1 MCNIIKFIENNTSLI
16 NEYESL
22 ENAISLDYCSDEI
35 TNIYNRMVKVDK
47 TVNFNNVLSNAIK
60 QSIKYNTS
68 VLDSMETIF
77 NEMCLGDQSLGTT
90 QIYFKEINDIYT
102 RNNNNFDIE
111 YCEENKDKLLSMNLK
126 TVISIAKN
134 YQGMG
139 LTLPELI
146 SAGNL
151 GLSLAWDKFDPNRAK
166 LKNNM
171 LDAVNDLDEEVT
183 FNELYNSI
191 QQFLEYGDVQK
202 KFLDK
207 FDAKHI
213 YTKKEVIKWINSNI
227 HSAKFNSIASMWIK
241 AYILIE
247 IDNNSRVVKKP
258 KSEIYKDKEKDGVY
272 TKEITIDIDAPADS
286 DSDAGM
292 VFKLEDESL
301 TDLEVAEAYK
311 TYKNGLNLLLDGVKP
326 RDRAIFLKK
335 YGIGLP
341 RPMLPKEIAEQ
352 EGLSIARVSQIFQ
365 TVAEQM
371 LQNQRKYN
379 VDIDKLFSA
388 VQYFK

>member
-1 MCNIIKFIENNTSLI
+1 MCSLIKFIENNTSLI

-171 LDAVNDLDEEVT
+171 LDAVNDLDEDVT

-191 QQFLEYGDVQK
+191 QPFLEYGDVQK

-258 KSEIYKDKEKDGVY
+258 KAEIYKGKEKDGVY

>member
-1 MCNIIKFIENNTSLI
+1 MCSLIKFIENNTSLI

-171 LDAVNDLDEEVT
+171 LDAVNDLDEDVT

-191 QQFLEYGDVQK
+191 QPFLEYGDVQK

-258 KSEIYKDKEKDGVY
+258 KAEIYKDKEKDGVY

-311 TYKNGLNLLLDGVKP
+311 IYKNGLNLLLDGVKP

>member
-171 LDAVNDLDEEVT
+171 LDAVNDLDEDVT

-191 QQFLEYGDVQK
+191 QPFLEYGDVQK

-258 KSEIYKDKEKDGVY
+258 KAEIYKDKEKDGVY

>member
-1 MCNIIKFIENNTSLI
+1 
-16 NEYESL
+16 
-22 ENAISLDYCSDEI
+22 
-35 TNIYNRMVKVDK
+35 
-47 TVNFNNVLSNAIK
+47 
-60 QSIKYNTS
+60 
-68 VLDSMETIF
+68 METIF

-171 LDAVNDLDEEVT
+171 LDAVNDLDEDVT

-191 QQFLEYGDVQK
+191 QPFLEYGDVQK

-258 KSEIYKDKEKDGVY
+258 KAEIYKDKEKDGVY
-272 TKEITIDIDAPADS
+272 TKEITIDIDAPVDS

-311 TYKNGLNLLLDGVKP
+311 IYKNGLNLLLDGVKP

>member
-47 TVNFNNVLSNAIK
+47 TVNFNNVMSNAIK

-102 RNNNNFDIE
+102 KNNNNFDIE

-171 LDAVNDLDEEVT
+171 LDAVNDLDEDVT

-191 QQFLEYGDVQK
+191 QPFLEYGDVQK

-258 KSEIYKDKEKDGVY
+258 KAEIYKDKEKDGVY

>member
-1 MCNIIKFIENNTSLI
+1 MHNLIKFIENNTSLI

-35 TNIYNRMVKVDK
+35 INIYNRMVKIDK
-47 TVNFNNVLSNAIK
+47 TVNFNNVLLNAIK

-77 NEMCLGDQSLGTT
+77 NEMCLGEQSLGTT

-171 LDAVNDLDEEVT
+171 LDAVNDLDEDVT

-191 QQFLEYGDVQK
+191 QPFLEYGDVQK

-258 KSEIYKDKEKDGVY
+258 KAEIYKDKEKDGVY
-272 TKEITIDIDAPADS
+272 TKEITIDIDAPVDT

-311 TYKNGLNLLLDGVKP
+311 IYKNGLNLLLDGVKP

>member
-1 MCNIIKFIENNTSLI
+1 MCSLIKFIENNTSLI

-171 LDAVNDLDEEVT
+171 LDAVNDLDEDVT

-191 QQFLEYGDVQK
+191 QPFLEYGDVQK

-258 KSEIYKDKEKDGVY
+258 KAEIYKDKEKDGVY

>member
-1 MCNIIKFIENNTSLI
+1 
-16 NEYESL
+16 
-22 ENAISLDYCSDEI
+22 
-35 TNIYNRMVKVDK
+35 
-47 TVNFNNVLSNAIK
+47 
-60 QSIKYNTS
+60 
-68 VLDSMETIF
+68 ME
-77 NEMCLGDQSLGTT
+77 ED
-90 QIYFKEINDIYT
+90 
-102 RNNNNFDIE
+102 
-111 YCEENKDKLLSMNLK
+111 
-126 TVISIAKN
+126 
-134 YQGMG
+134 
-139 LTLPELI
+139 
-146 SAGNL
+146 
-151 GLSLAWDKFDPNRAK
+151 
-166 LKNNM
+166 
-171 LDAVNDLDEEVT
+171 VT

-191 QQFLEYGDVQK
+191 QPFLEYGDVQK

-258 KSEIYKDKEKDGVY
+258 KAEIYKDKEKDGVY

>member
-1 MCNIIKFIENNTSLI
+1 MYNLIKFIENNASLI

-22 ENAISLDYCSDEI
+22 ENAISLDYCGDEI
-35 TNIYNRMVKVDK
+35 INIYNRMVKVDK
-47 TVNFNNVLSNAIK
+47 TVNFNNVLLNAIK

-77 NEMCLGDQSLGTT
+77 NEMCLGEQSLGTT

-171 LDAVNDLDEEVT
+171 LDAVDDLDEDVT

-191 QQFLEYGDVQK
+191 QPFLEYGDVQK

-258 KSEIYKDKEKDGVY
+258 KAEIYKDKEKDGVY
-272 TKEITIDIDAPADS
+272 TKEITIDIDAPVDT

-292 VFKLEDESL
+292 VFKLEDESS

>member
-1 MCNIIKFIENNTSLI
+1 MHNLIKFIENNTSLI

-22 ENAISLDYCSDEI
+22 ENAVSLDYCSDEI
-35 TNIYNRMVKVDK
+35 INIYNRMVKVDK
-47 TVNFNNVLSNAIK
+47 TVNFNNVLLNAIK

-77 NEMCLGDQSLGTT
+77 NEMCLCEQPLGTT

-111 YCEENKDKLLSMNLK
+111 YCEENKEKLLSMNLK

-171 LDAVNDLDEEVT
+171 LEAVNNLDEDVT
-183 FNELYNSI
+183 FNELYSSI
-191 QQFLEYGDVQK
+191 QPFLEYGDVQK

-258 KSEIYKDKEKDGVY
+258 KAEIYKDKEKDGVY
-272 TKEITIDIDAPADS
+272 AKEITIDIDAPIDT
-286 DSDAGM
+286 DGDTGM

-311 TYKNGLNLLLDGVKP
+311 IYKNGLNLLLDGVKP

>member
-171 LDAVNDLDEEVT
+171 LDAVNDLDEDVT

-191 QQFLEYGDVQK
+191 QPFLEYGDVQK
-202 KFLDK
+202 KFLDN

-258 KSEIYKDKEKDGVY
+258 KAEIYKDKEKDGVY

>member
-171 LDAVNDLDEEVT
+171 LDAVNDLDEDVT

-191 QQFLEYGDVQK
+191 QPFLEYGDVQK

>member
-1 MCNIIKFIENNTSLI
+1 MCNLIKFIENNTSLI

-258 KSEIYKDKEKDGVY
+258 KAEIYKDKEKDGVY
-272 TKEITIDIDAPADS
+272 TKEITIDIDAPVDS
-286 DSDAGM
+286 DSDVGM

-311 TYKNGLNLLLDGVKP
+311 IYKNGLNLLLDGVKP

-371 LQNQRKYN
+371 LQNQRKHN

-388 VQYFK
+388 VQFFK